1 MSDQG
6 CEEEMRV
13 SHEVWRQRRKRKESE
28 DASLQ
33 THLDPKMVEVLV
45 DRLPLELRELEIDQ
59 RLMRR
64 RLEEKIVVLEM
75 LTRGRHV
82 FSVW

>member
-1 MSDQG
+1 
-6 CEEEMRV
+6 MRV
-13 SHEVWRQRRKRKESE
+13 NHEVWRQRRKRKESE

-64 RLEEKIVVLEM
+64 HLEEKIVVLEM